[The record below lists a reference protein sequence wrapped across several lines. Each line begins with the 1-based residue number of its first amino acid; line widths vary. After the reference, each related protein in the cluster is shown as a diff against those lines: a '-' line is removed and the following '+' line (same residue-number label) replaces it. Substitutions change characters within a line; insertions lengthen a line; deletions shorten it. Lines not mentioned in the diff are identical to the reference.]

1 MAQHDFAPAWLN
13 FPTPPSSTKLSL
25 NCEKQPE
32 PNVRLVNRSDVNHRR
47 RNSSDGF
54 ESSNGRTGGGNF
66 GRKEKNGWRGRNG
79 SESVNSRGGYHGGN
93 SRSRAGVFH
102 SGKNQ
107 VLRESNST
115 RNENGKREERDARKQ
130 FEAEDFPS
138 LNPESEREQNLSKSV
153 AAGVWVEHPPNPK
166 SRTSKMMVIKKVSK
180 EDLSSGFPAAGPPHQ
195 QPTKNGTG
203 LSVFKGLIP
212 KPAAP
217 PVKGSRSSSSSPLDK
232 MTQPCLMKLTRVRSD
247 KKSEFLKA
255 LKQDKVDEDDH
266 GDRNQFKDDETL
278 NMHNSNN
285 SYRCRDEN
293 LNRYENEVPRVN
305 GNFGR
310 KEKNGWRGRNGF
322 ESVNSRGGYHGGNS
336 RSRAGVFHSGKNQVL
351 RESNSTRNENGKRE
365 ERDARKQF
373 EAEDFP
379 SLNPE
384 SEREQN
390 LSKSVAAGVWV
401 EHPPNPKSRTSKMM
415 VIKKVSKEDLS
426 SGFPA
431 AGPPHQ
437 QPTKNGTGLSVF
449 KGLIPKPAA
458 PPVKGSR
465 SSSSSPVDKMTQPR
479 LMKLTRVR
487 SDKKSEFLKAL
498 KQDKVDEE
506 DHADRNQFKDDK
518 TLNMHNSNNSHRCR
532 DENLNRYENEV
543 PRVNGNA
550 LVIRSST
557 FPQADVL
564 SSSLEAEHRLLKEM
578 GWQEDSEH
586 DETYA
591 PLTEDEMR
599 EFQAISEQ
607 LQKNGLRKNG
617 LSCDFKFGTWKNSTF
632 KPTVDNDEAETS
644 SSDTSDDDEITG
656 SIPMRNLIE
665 DTVYM
670 FSCTCF
676 DQDVIL
682 KSATISVDTGSS
694 ARATPGKAELATPGV
709 CKQASPGDGEQ
720 ASPGVGEQASPGDG
734 KQASP
739 GDGKQTSPGDGEQAS
754 PGVGEQTS
762 PGVGE
767 QASPGD
773 GEQASPGDGKQTSPG
788 DGEQASPGD
797 GEQASP
803 GVSEQASPG
812 DGKQKSPG
820 DGEQVSPGDGEQA
833 SPGVCEQAS
842 PGDGEQASPGDAG
855 SAAPGFAGLAA
866 LGTAGGAGQA
876 TPGSEEQ
883 GRSGPAEGNGRS
895 RPS

>member
-13 FPTPPSSTKLSL
+13 FPTPPSSTKPSL
-25 NCEKQPE
+25 NCEKHPE
-32 PNVRLVNRSDVNHRR
+32 PNVRLDNRSDVNHRR

-79 SESVNSRGGYHGGN
+79 SESVNSRCGYHGGN

-166 SRTSKMMVIKKVSK
+166 SRTSKMMVIKKVTK
-180 EDLSSGFPAAGPPHQ
+180 EDPSSGFPAAGPPHH

-203 LSVFKGLIP
+203 LSVFKGLVP
-212 KPAAP
+212 KPAA
-217 PVKGSRSSSSSPLDK
+217 L
-232 MTQPCLMKLTRVRSD
+232 
-247 KKSEFLKA
+247 
-255 LKQDKVDEDDH
+255 
-266 GDRNQFKDDETL
+266 
-278 NMHNSNN
+278 
-285 SYRCRDEN
+285 
-293 LNRYENEVPRVN
+293 
-305 GNFGR
+305 
-310 KEKNGWRGRNGF
+310 
-322 ESVNSRGGYHGGNS
+322 
-336 RSRAGVFHSGKNQVL
+336 
-351 RESNSTRNENGKRE
+351 
-365 ERDARKQF
+365 
-373 EAEDFP
+373 
-379 SLNPE
+379 
-384 SEREQN
+384 
-390 LSKSVAAGVWV
+390 
-401 EHPPNPKSRTSKMM
+401 
-415 VIKKVSKEDLS
+415 
-426 SGFPA
+426 
-431 AGPPHQ
+431 
-437 QPTKNGTGLSVF
+437 
-449 KGLIPKPAA
+449 
-458 PPVKGSR
+458 PVKGSR

-506 DHADRNQFKDDK
+506 DHGDRNQFKDDE

-644 SSDTSDDDEITG
+644 SSDTSDDDE
-656 SIPMRNLIE
+656 M
-665 DTVYM
+665 
-670 FSCTCF
+670 
-676 DQDVIL
+676 
-682 KSATISVDTGSS
+682 
-694 ARATPGKAELATPGV
+694 
-709 CKQASPGDGEQ
+709 
-720 ASPGVGEQASPGDG
+720 
-734 KQASP
+734 
-739 GDGKQTSPGDGEQAS
+739 
-754 PGVGEQTS
+754 
-762 PGVGE
+762 
-767 QASPGD
+767 
-773 GEQASPGDGKQTSPG
+773 
-788 DGEQASPGD
+788 
-797 GEQASP
+797 
-803 GVSEQASPG
+803 
-812 DGKQKSPG
+812 
-820 DGEQVSPGDGEQA
+820 
-833 SPGVCEQAS
+833 
-842 PGDGEQASPGDAG
+842 
-855 SAAPGFAGLAA
+855 
-866 LGTAGGAGQA
+866 
-876 TPGSEEQ
+876 
-883 GRSGPAEGNGRS
+883 
-895 RPS
+895 